1 MDALDTVYS
10 MTLKEM
16 YTIYLYKERVHL
28 SVIIY
33 LTTLMWPMLLI
44 GKEMAGIDFFNQ
56 LGHKLQTIPLN

>member
-16 YTIYLYKERVHL
+16 YTIYLYKVHL

-33 LTTLMWPMLLI
+33 LTTLMWLMLLI